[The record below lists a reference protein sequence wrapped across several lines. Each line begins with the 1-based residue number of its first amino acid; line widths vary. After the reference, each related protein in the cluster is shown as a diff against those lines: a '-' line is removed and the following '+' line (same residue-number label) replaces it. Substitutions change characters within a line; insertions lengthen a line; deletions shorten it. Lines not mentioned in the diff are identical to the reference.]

1 MDAAAAEVLI
11 IEDDE
16 QIQKLLIAI
25 LARGGVSSQV
35 AGDGQA
41 AVALLDSTKFD
52 AVVLDLMLPR
62 MNGFDV
68 LRHLSVADPAMLERT
83 IVITGASERLYRNS
97 PQIRHTR
104 ALLRKPFDIA
114 KLQQEVAA
122 ACAVHH

>member
-1 MDAAAAEVLI
+1 MEAAAAEVLI

-62 MNGFDV
+62 MN
-68 LRHLSVADPAMLERT
+68 
-83 IVITGASERLYRNS
+83 
-97 PQIRHTR
+97 
-104 ALLRKPFDIA
+104 
-114 KLQQEVAA
+114 
-122 ACAVHH
+122 

>member
-1 MDAAAAEVLI
+1 MSHRVLVVEDERDLANLLAMNLRHEGFEVRTAYDGR
-11 IEDDE
+11 EG
-16 QIQKLLIAI
+16 
-25 LARGGVSSQV
+25 LAHVKSWV
-35 AGDGQA
+35 PDL
-41 AVALLDSTKFD
+41 VI
-52 AVVLDLMLPR
+52 LDLMLPV